1 MGENGLPDIDSL
13 WDYNRPLE
21 TEARF
26 RALLPQAEAAGDQVY
41 ELVLLT
47 QIARCHSLTGRY
59 EGAHALLDQ
68 VAAALDDALFEDS
81 APFEDGAPA
90 LVRVRYL
97 LERGRTLNS
106 SGDPAGALPLF
117 AEALA
122 VARGAGLDGYAVD
135 AVHMLAIAAPLEER
149 LAWHQQAVALAEA
162 SSQPQARRWFGALYN
177 NLGWTLHDLG
187 RYEEALATFEKA
199 LAWRQTQGD
208 AEATRIARWCVA
220 RTFRS
225 LGRCEVALAE
235 QQALLAEYE
244 SAPAGALDEPG
255 YTYEELG
262 ECLLALDRPAEA
274 RPYFALA
281 FDVLAQDTWLQRH
294 EPERLAR
301 LRALGYG

>member
-26 RALLPQAEAAGDQVY
+26 RALLPQAEAAGDQAY
-41 ELVLLT
+41 RLVLLT

-68 VAAALDDALFEDS
+68 VAAALDG
-81 APFEDGAPA
+81 APSLDGAPP

-122 VARGAGLDGYAVD
+122 VARAAGLDGYAVD

-187 RYEEALATFEKA
+187 QYEEALATFEKA
-199 LAWRQTQGD
+199 LAWRQTQAD

-220 RTFRS
+220 RTLRS
-225 LGRCEVALAE
+225 LGRCEEALAE
-235 QQALLAEYE
+235 QWALLAEYE
-244 SAPAGALDEPG
+244 SAPAGEHDEPG

-274 RPYFALA
+274 RPYFARA
-281 FDVLAQDTWLQRH
+281 FDVLAQDNWLQRQ
-294 EPERLAR
+294 EPGRLAR
-301 LRALGYG
+301 LRELGYG